1 MERKENNMAT
11 TTKTKA
17 AAPVEAAN
25 ESDVLK
31 ETIAR
36 QQEQMQEM
44 MAQIALLMKAQS
56 APTTPAEQPKKQ
68 NNIKFI
74 NLTAGSMNLRGT
86 RMYNIPKQF
95 GFKMLGEAEARLVV
109 NNMPNAIA
117 DGYIYIANKAFV
129 HECELDDLY
138 ANMLDDA
145 QLKALLN
152 ENANDVCDVYKNAS
166 EGQKRI
172 ILDMV
177 SDKRLNG
184 QPVDANILVE
194 LGKLSGVNFMD
205 IDPLD
210 DKE

>member
-1 MERKENNMAT
+1 MAA

-25 ESDVLK
+25 ESDILK
-31 ETIAR
+31 ETIAK
-36 QQEQMQEM
+36 QQAQMQEM

-56 APTTPAEQPKKQ
+56 APVAPVEQPKKQ

-117 DGYIYIANKAFV
+117 DGYIYIANKEFV

-138 ANMLDDA
+138 ANMLDEA

-152 ENANDVCDVYKNAS
+152 ENANDVCEVYKNAS

-194 LGKLSGVNFMD
+194 LGKLSGVDFMN

>member
-1 MERKENNMAT
+1 MAT

-25 ESDVLK
+25 ESDILK
-31 ETIAR
+31 ETIAK
-36 QQEQMQEM
+36 QQAQMQEI

-56 APTTPAEQPKKQ
+56 APVAPVEQPKKQ

-138 ANMLDDA
+138 ANMLDEA

-152 ENANDVCDVYKNAS
+152 ENANDVCEVYKNAS

-194 LGKLSGVNFMD
+194 LGKLSGVDFMN

>member
-1 MERKENNMAT
+1 MAT

-25 ESDVLK
+25 ESDILK
-31 ETIAR
+31 ETIAK
-36 QQEQMQEM
+36 QQAQMQEM

-56 APTTPAEQPKKQ
+56 APAAPIEQPKKQ

-138 ANMLDDA
+138 ANMLDDSK
-145 QLKALLN
+145 LKALLN
-152 ENANDVCDVYKNAS
+152 ENANDVCEVYKNAS

-194 LGKLSGVNFMD
+194 LGKLSGVDFMN

>member
-1 MERKENNMAT
+1 MAT

-17 AAPVEAAN
+17 ATPVEAAN
-25 ESDVLK
+25 ESDALK
-31 ETIAR
+31 ETIAK

-56 APTTPAEQPKKQ
+56 APTAPAEQPKKQ
-68 NNIKFI
+68 SNIKFI

-152 ENANDVCDVYKNAS
+152 ENANDVCEVYKNAS

-194 LGKLSGVNFMD
+194 LGKLSGVDFMN

>member
-1 MERKENNMAT
+1 MAT

-17 AAPVEAAN
+17 AAPVEAVN
-25 ESDVLK
+25 ESDALK
-31 ETIAR
+31 ETIA
-36 QQEQMQEM
+36 QQQQQMQEM

-56 APTTPAEQPKKQ
+56 APTAPAEQPKKQ
-68 NNIKFI
+68 SNIKFI

-152 ENANDVCDVYKNAS
+152 ENANDVCEVYKNAS

-194 LGKLSGVNFMD
+194 LGKLSGVDFMN

>member
-1 MERKENNMAT
+1 MAA
-11 TTKTKA
+11 TTKTKD

-25 ESDVLK
+25 ESNALK
-31 ETIAR
+31 ETIA
-36 QQEQMQEM
+36 QQQQQMQEM

-56 APTTPAEQPKKQ
+56 APAAPVEQPKKQ

-86 RMYNIPKQF
+86 RLYNIPKQF

-117 DGYIYIANKAFV
+117 DGYVYIANKAFV

-152 ENANDVCDVYKNAS
+152 ENANDVCEVYKNAS

-194 LGKLSGVNFMD
+194 LGKLSGVDFMV

>member
-1 MERKENNMAT
+1 MAT

-17 AAPVEAAN
+17 AAPVEAVN
-25 ESDVLK
+25 ESDALK
-31 ETIAR
+31 ETIA
-36 QQEQMQEM
+36 QQQQQMQEM

-56 APTTPAEQPKKQ
+56 APTAPAEQPKKQ

-152 ENANDVCDVYKNAS
+152 ENANDVCEVYKNAS

-194 LGKLSGVNFMD
+194 LGKLSGVDFMN

>member
-1 MERKENNMAT
+1 MAT

-17 AAPVEAAN
+17 AAPVEAVN

-31 ETIAR
+31 ETIAK

-74 NLTAGSMNLRGT
+74 NLTSGSMNLRGT

-138 ANMLDDA
+138 ANMLDEA

-152 ENANDVCDVYKNAS
+152 ENANDVCEVYKNAS

-194 LGKLSGVNFMD
+194 LGKLSGVDFMN

>member
-1 MERKENNMAT
+1 MAA

-31 ETIAR
+31 ETIAK
-36 QQEQMQEM
+36 QQAQMQEM

-56 APTTPAEQPKKQ
+56 APVAPVEQPKKQ

-138 ANMLDDA
+138 ANMLDEA
-145 QLKALLN
+145 QLKGLLN
-152 ENANDVCDVYKNAS
+152 ENANDVCEVYKNAS

-194 LGKLSGVNFMD
+194 LGKLSGVDFMN

>member
-1 MERKENNMAT
+1 MAT

-25 ESDVLK
+25 ESDALK
-31 ETIAR
+31 ETIAK

-56 APTTPAEQPKKQ
+56 APTAPAEQPKKQ
-68 NNIKFI
+68 SNIKFI

-152 ENANDVCDVYKNAS
+152 ENANDVCEVYKNAS

-194 LGKLSGVNFMD
+194 LGKLSGVDFMN

>member
-1 MERKENNMAT
+1 MAA

-31 ETIAR
+31 ETIAK
-36 QQEQMQEM
+36 QQAQMQEM

-56 APTTPAEQPKKQ
+56 APVAPVEQPKKQ

-138 ANMLDDA
+138 ANMLDEA

-152 ENANDVCDVYKNAS
+152 ENANDVCEVYKNAS

-194 LGKLSGVNFMD
+194 LGKLSGVDFMN

>member
-1 MERKENNMAT
+1 MAT
-11 TTKTKA
+11 TTKTKV

-25 ESDVLK
+25 ESDILK
-31 ETIAR
+31 ETIAK
-36 QQEQMQEM
+36 QQAQMQEM

-56 APTTPAEQPKKQ
+56 APVAPVEQPKKQ

-138 ANMLDDA
+138 ANMLDEA

-152 ENANDVCDVYKNAS
+152 ENANDVCEVYKNAS

-184 QPVDANILVE
+184 QHVDANILVE
-194 LGKLSGVNFMD
+194 LGKLSGVDFMN

>member
-1 MERKENNMAT
+1 MAT

-25 ESDVLK
+25 ESDILK
-31 ETIAR
+31 ETIAK
-36 QQEQMQEM
+36 QQAQMQEM

-56 APTTPAEQPKKQ
+56 APVAPVEQPKKQ

-138 ANMLDDA
+138 ANMLDEA

-152 ENANDVCDVYKNAS
+152 ENANDVCEVYKNAS

-194 LGKLSGVNFMD
+194 LGKLSGVDFMN

>member
-1 MERKENNMAT
+1 MAT

-31 ETIAR
+31 ETIAK

-56 APTTPAEQPKKQ
+56 APTAPAEQPKKQ
-68 NNIKFI
+68 SNIKFI

-86 RMYNIPKQF
+86 RMYNVPKQF

-152 ENANDVCDVYKNAS
+152 ENANDVCEVYKNAS

-194 LGKLSGVNFMD
+194 LGKLSGVDFMN

>member
-1 MERKENNMAT
+1 MAA

-31 ETIAR
+31 ETIAK
-36 QQEQMQEM
+36 QQAQMQEM

-56 APTTPAEQPKKQ
+56 APVAPVEQPKKQ

-138 ANMLDDA
+138 ANMLDEA
-145 QLKALLN
+145 QLKGLLN
-152 ENANDVCDVYKNAS
+152 ENANDVCEVYKNAS

-177 SDKRLNG
+177 SDKRLND

-194 LGKLSGVNFMD
+194 LGKLSGVDFMN

>member
-1 MERKENNMAT
+1 MAT

-17 AAPVEAAN
+17 ATPVEAAN
-25 ESDVLK
+25 ESDALK
-31 ETIAR
+31 ETIAK

-56 APTTPAEQPKKQ
+56 APVAPVEQPKKQ

-138 ANMLDDA
+138 TNMLDDA

-152 ENANDVCDVYKNAS
+152 ENANDVCEVYKNAS

-194 LGKLSGVNFMD
+194 LGKLSGVDFMN

>member
-1 MERKENNMAT
+1 MAA

-17 AAPVEAAN
+17 ATPVEAAN

-31 ETIAR
+31 ETIAK
-36 QQEQMQEM
+36 QQAQMQEM

-56 APTTPAEQPKKQ
+56 APVAPVEQPKKQ

-138 ANMLDDA
+138 ANMLDEA
-145 QLKALLN
+145 QLKGLLN
-152 ENANDVCDVYKNAS
+152 ENTNDVCEVYKNAS

-194 LGKLSGVNFMD
+194 LGKLSGVDFMN

>member
-1 MERKENNMAT
+1 MAAT
-11 TTKTKA
+11 TKPKA
-17 AAPVEAAN
+17 AAPVEVAN
-25 ESDVLK
+25 ESDILK
-31 ETIAR
+31 ETIAK
-36 QQEQMQEM
+36 QQAQMQEM

-56 APTTPAEQPKKQ
+56 APVAPVEQPKKQ

-138 ANMLDDA
+138 ANMLDEA

-152 ENANDVCDVYKNAS
+152 ENANDVCEVYKNAS

-194 LGKLSGVNFMD
+194 LGKLSGVDFMN

>member
-1 MERKENNMAT
+1 MAT
-11 TTKTKA
+11 TTKTKV

-25 ESDVLK
+25 ESDILK
-31 ETIAR
+31 ETIAK
-36 QQEQMQEM
+36 QQAQMQEM

-56 APTTPAEQPKKQ
+56 APVAPVERPKKQ

-138 ANMLDDA
+138 ANMLDEA

-152 ENANDVCDVYKNAS
+152 ENANDVCEVYKNAS

-184 QPVDANILVE
+184 QHVDANILVE
-194 LGKLSGVNFMD
+194 LGKLSGVDFMN